1 MGDDPFFNFKMVVQE
16 NEQGNEDSDDR
27 ESLCVQLTEILENIM
42 E

>member
-27 ESLCVQLTEILENIM
+27 ESLSVQLTEILENIM